1 MDRKLKERLLE
12 ESRQPD
18 GVKEEIWER
27 LEARLDAEK
36 NMTQDLKTDN
46 KRRDAFMK
54 KIKIT
59 TGVAAAAVAAAV
71 FFTLPAGTAFMEDIK
86 SWFAPEKK
94 VEVEVEGQKEQT
106 DQELHLDEASSY
118 AIYYDK
124 ERYKL
129 VQQDGKD
136 VITTKEPLPEGYPEV
151 SLTIEQFLD
160 EEPSALAEKTAEAL
174 ADRYAEVR
182 EITQVTEPV
191 AGYRIS
197 AINGHDARSEVTA
210 VYVTDNGGKGSYML
224 TLKYFLEAAEGHG
237 ARFEQMLKEFRVLK
251 Q

>member
-18 GVKEEIWER
+18 GVKEEIWNR
-27 LEARLDAEK
+27 IEARL
-36 NMTQDLKTDN
+36 NMENNLTQDVKIDS
-46 KRRDAFMK
+46 KGRDAFMR

-71 FFTLPAGTAFMEDIK
+71 FFTLPAGTAFMEDVK
-86 SWFAPEKK
+86 SWFVPEKK
-94 VEVEVEGQKEQT
+94 VEVEVEGHKEQT
-106 DQELHLDEASSY
+106 DQELHLDEAGSY

-151 SLTIEQFLD
+151 SLTIEQYRD
-160 EEPSALAEKTAEAL
+160 EEPAGLAEKAAEAL
-174 ADRYAEVR
+174 AERYAKVR
-182 EITQVTEPV
+182 GITQVNEPV

-197 AINGHDARSEVTA
+197 AINGNDARSEVEV

-237 ARFEQMLKEFRVLK
+237 ARFEQMLKEFRVLE